1 VCRRRRREKRAV
13 GDPSTGNTSIPR
25 DAAGGDVGEPRR
37 KYNLPLQLT
46 SLVGREGE
54 ISEVRDLLAGARL
67 LTLTGP
73 GGSGKTRLALAVA
86 GGLIE
91 DFEDGVW
98 LVELAPLSDPELVPQ
113 AVASVLGVREAPGDP
128 LSETLADRL
137 RAGSLLLVLDNCE
150 HLVDACAILIQSLLR
165 RCPGLRVL
173 TTSREM
179 LGMPGE
185 FLFAVPPLS
194 LPDPRRPPA
203 VEGLSGYE
211 AVRLF
216 AERARA
222 VKPDFAI
229 TGQNALAVAQIC
241 YRLDGIPL
249 AIELA
254 AARTRV
260 LTPEQISA
268 RLEASFRLL
277 SGGGRQALARHA
289 TLRAATDWSHDLL
302 SAEEKSLFARL
313 SAFAG
318 GFSLVAAEEVGSGGG
333 IARNEVLD
341 LLEKLVDRSMVTF
354 EEKGGGAR
362 YRLLET
368 LRQYASEK
376 LSEAEEAERV
386 RRRHTLYFLRLAE
399 EAEPELK
406 GAHQETWLGRL
417 EREHDNFRA
426 ALSWALERDEAELAL
441 RMSGALGEFWYLS
454 GHLSEG
460 RRWLEA
466 ALAGEDGGP
475 DAARARALTW
485 AGAMRWITR
494 EHDDY
499 ERLTDLGEEGLALY
513 RRLGNDAEVALAL
526 QTLAYAESQRNRL
539 ERASTLAEEAIR
551 LQRASSNTGGLARSL
566 PVLGFVALARNE
578 HGRAVAL
585 HEENLALARE
595 AEDSFAIVVSLIQ
608 GSLAYS
614 GLGELRRA
622 RTLCKEGLGLSW
634 QLKMMPLLA
643 GHLHVSAVLAGLRGR
658 ADVAA
663 RLWGAAEALRES
675 LGISL
680 APIETSYYTPLI
692 DEARSRLDEASWEA
706 AWAEGRAMPPGK
718 AVEYALSSLRSAE
731 NPPSPTAY
739 PADLSAREVEVLEL
753 VARGLT
759 NARIASELYISPRTV
774 NAHLGSVYHKIGS
787 HSRAEAARFATEH
800 GLL

>member
-1 VCRRRRREKRAV
+1 V

-386 RRRHTLYFLRLAE
+386 RRRHMLYFLRLAE

-614 GLGELRRA
+614 GLGEVRRA

>member
-1 VCRRRRREKRAV
+1 V

-386 RRRHTLYFLRLAE
+386 RRRHMLYFLRLAE